1 MRCSGA
7 RDGRVKQQLRSE
19 RDLRTGPA
27 AGCGVGAVGER
38 ERSGARGGTDGAE
51 RAEERASQLEAENV
65 LLRMRVDEGASR
77 ESACCAM
84 PCRPSLTE
92 RRVVVCVALG
102 PREQAE
108 RPGRGA
114 RGATNGC

>member
-1 MRCSGA
+1 V
-7 RDGRVKQQLRSE
+7 RVKQQLRSE
-19 RDLRTGPA
+19 RSARDLRTGPA
-27 AGCGVGAVGER
+27 AGFGVGAVGER

-51 RAEERASQLEAENV
+51 RAEDRASQLEAENM
-65 LLRMRVDEGASR
+65 LLRMQVDEGASR

-84 PCRPSLTE
+84 PCRSSLTE